1 MADTSLD
8 ERVVLLDES
17 GNAIGTAP
25 KAGVHTDHTPLHLA
39 FSCYV
44 FGRDGRFLATRRATG
59 KKTWPGVWTNSCC
72 GHPAPGEP
80 LPNAVRRRLQDELG
94 LGRAEIDLVL
104 ATFRY
109 RAVMSDGTVEYELC
123 PVYRAIVD
131 TSPSP
136 NPAEVSDARW
146 LDWDD
151 FYTGVAATTLAPIS
165 PWCLEQL
172 AILTRLGS
180 PLRWPVAADSELP
193 PAARMGHRPTAA
205 EGADTCPPKHAEM
218 D

>member
-1 MADTSLD
+1 MVEAPPLE

-17 GNAIGTAP
+17 GYAIGTAP

-44 FGRDGRFLATRRATG
+44 FGQDGRFLATQRATD
-59 KKTWPGVWTNSCC
+59 KKTWPGVWTNSAC

-80 LPNAVRRRLQDELG
+80 LPDAVRRRLSDELG
-94 LGRAEIDLVL
+94 LRTAEIDLVVP
-104 ATFRY
+104 TFRY
-109 RAVMSDGTVEYELC
+109 RAVMFDGTVEYELC

-131 TSPSP
+131 SSPTP
-136 NPAEVSDARW
+136 NPAEVSTACW

-151 FYTGVAATTLAPIS
+151 FATQAATTLAPIS

-180 PLRWPVAADSELP
+180 PLTWPVAADAELP
-193 PAARMGHRPTAA
+193 PAARMGP
-205 EGADTCPPKHAEM
+205 
-218 D
+218 